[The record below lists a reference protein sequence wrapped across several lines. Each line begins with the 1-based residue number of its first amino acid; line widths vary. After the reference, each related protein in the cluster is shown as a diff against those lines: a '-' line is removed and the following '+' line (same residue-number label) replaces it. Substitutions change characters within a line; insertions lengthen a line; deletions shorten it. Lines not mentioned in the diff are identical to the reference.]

1 MGLQDKDNSGTVK
14 AAIIGGIFAIIAGTI
29 GGIFLI
35 MNTIVDIKVNQAT
48 TVPIS
53 ETQNQWE
60 VIQSVFNKE
69 LENNSDYWQEITLV
83 SNLNFSSDLEIKLG
97 MESIGANIIVL
108 SSVQNS
114 EGVWWKDKRMEIAC
128 EEGTLGIH
136 FRDGTT
142 EEMTFDNDD
151 NRPEMPVIGGKTNCQ
166 IIVKFNQFAKNIQIF
181 QSDMLIFNI
190 SPKNIGDFPEGLF
203 PNGTILNIKLTSAP
217 KEGNTISSAK
227 LNELSIYAP
236 IDE

>member
-14 AAIIGGIFAIIAGTI
+14 AAIIGGIFAIIAATI

-83 SNLNFSSDLEIKLG
+83 SNLKKIFLEI
-97 MESIGANIIVL
+97 IWR
-108 SSVQNS
+108 SS
-114 EGVWWKDKRMEIAC
+114 
-128 EEGTLGIH
+128 
-136 FRDGTT
+136 TT
-142 EEMTFDNDD
+142 
-151 NRPEMPVIGGKTNCQ
+151 
-166 IIVKFNQFAKNIQIF
+166 
-181 QSDMLIFNI
+181 
-190 SPKNIGDFPEGLF
+190 
-203 PNGTILNIKLTSAP
+203 
-217 KEGNTISSAK
+217 
-227 LNELSIYAP
+227 
-236 IDE
+236 